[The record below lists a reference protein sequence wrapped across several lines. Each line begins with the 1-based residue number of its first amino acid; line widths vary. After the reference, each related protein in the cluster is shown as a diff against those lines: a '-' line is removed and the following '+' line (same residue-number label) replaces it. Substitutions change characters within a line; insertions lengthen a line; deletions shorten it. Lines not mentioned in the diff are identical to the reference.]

1 MLKIAI
7 CDDEKAFLNKNA
19 EYIDRI
25 MKSHGIEYSLELYQ
39 DCEVLYNTL
48 KLNPNQYDIL
58 LLDIIFLNQDD
69 AKNGLEFASELR
81 RLQNNISI
89 IFISSSKD
97 FLLEGYECEPS
108 GYILKPVNIQKLE
121 AAVIRAYKSIKH
133 KTITISTKS
142 DMQSFL
148 LDDILYIEITNKTA
162 AFYLS
167 DGKMLKTNRSL
178 QEIKQKLPAERFV
191 QCHRSFVVNITKI
204 FSIRRYQIS
213 LINHKIIPVSKNS
226 YDLVQKAILNWTAEL

>member
-7 CDDEKAFLNKNA
+7 CDDEKAFLDENA
-19 EYIDRI
+19 QYIDVI
-25 MKSHGIEYSLELYQ
+25 MKSRAIDYTLDLYQ
-39 DCEVLYNTL
+39 DCEELYDKL

-58 LLDIIFLNQDD
+58 LLDIIFLNKDN
-69 AKNGLEFASELR
+69 AKNGLEFAAQLR

-89 IFISSSKD
+89 IFISSSTD

-108 GYILKPVNIQKLE
+108 GYILKPVNIEKLE

-133 KTITISTKS
+133 KTITISTRS
-142 DMQSFL
+142 DMQTFL

-162 AFYLS
+162 TFYLS
-167 DGKMLKTNRSL
+167 DGKMLKANRSL
-178 QEIKQKLPAERFV
+178 QDIKQKLPAELFV
-191 QCHRSFVVNITKI
+191 QCHRSFIVNITKI

-213 LINHKIIPVSKNS
+213 LINHKIIPVSKSS
-226 YDLVQKAILNWTAEL
+226 YDIVQKAILNWTAEL